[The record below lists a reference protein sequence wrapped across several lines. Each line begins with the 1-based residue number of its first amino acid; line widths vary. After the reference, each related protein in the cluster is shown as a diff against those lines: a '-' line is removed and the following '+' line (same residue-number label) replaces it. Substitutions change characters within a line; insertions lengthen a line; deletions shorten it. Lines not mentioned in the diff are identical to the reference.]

1 MNKYIT
7 SIFALCLSIGVFAHG
22 EMHRFTLSQ
31 GKVNIEASINSY
43 DSYFDYYEL
52 NVKHV
57 NICFYDLNKISDF
70 KDQLEYFAND
80 STQTE
85 CQKFDH
91 YFIKKSNG
99 KISIADVSGKYL
111 TLNQRQLDFIL
122 LSTNYINDF
131 QRNVQ

>member
-7 SIFALCLSIGVFAHG
+7 SILALCLSIGAFAHG

-31 GKVNIEASINSY
+31 GKVNVEASINSH
-43 DSYFDYYEL
+43 DS
-52 NVKHV
+52 
-57 NICFYDLNKISDF
+57 YDLNKISDF
-70 KDQLEYFAND
+70 KNQLEYFAND

-99 KISIADVSGKYL
+99 KISIADASGKYL

-131 QRNVQ
+131 QKNVQ